1 MHAENFDPRPG
12 DGRGGDRD
20 VSWVHPKWV
29 GILGCQI
36 VWTRIYVYDER
47 AIADDITLLLW
58 VEEAKLS

>member
-20 VSWVHPKWV
+20 VAWVHPKWV

-36 VWTRIYVYDER
+36 VWTSIYVYDER
-47 AIADDITLLLW
+47 AIADGINLLLW